1 MKFHDL
7 KNEQGSLIW
16 KCYLCSMTIHQS
28 WVRGEKS
35 EAVSPKTG
43 PNSDHSVRH
52 SGQDIEEIFS
62 GPGHEALRQQCPRG
76 AYTASRTLYPD
87 REAGGERG
95 Q

>member
-1 MKFHDL
+1 MRKPRPR
-7 KNEQGSLIW
+7 EGQ
-16 KCYLCSMTIHQS
+16 KCPPRAPQECHQS

-62 GPGHEALRQQCPRG
+62 GPGHEALRQQYPRG